1 MVSKPTLTV
10 FYKRLIRWRDAM
22 PSRRAKPLLGS
33 PDGPW
38 KFTHQPIRLAC
49 VCLNLDAGLPP
60 LVDSGWARLRKAR
73 GATVLQGYW
82 LSLYGNEA
90 KAAIETEYPK

>member
-1 MVSKPTLTV
+1 
-10 FYKRLIRWRDAM
+10 
-22 PSRRAKPLLGS
+22 
-33 PDGPW
+33 
-38 KFTHQPIRLAC
+38 
-49 VCLNLDAGLPP
+49 LNLDARLPP

-90 KAAIETEYPK
+90 KAAIEAEYPK